1 MPSLSPTLSNGH
13 EISLTNENNVSHN
26 ALLSHLSN
34 AMQHSS
40 SCIPHYS
47 ISLVFQTIMSFFCL
61 HNRHR
66 AHNEWFYYPYKTY
79 SDKLAEELTVLLNE
93 NYIKNKIA
101 FPWTSRPMKSRSL
114 IVTSSAMEKKPSNF
128 TKMSK
133 KHSKFVVV
141 LKSKIDSKSSIFC
154 KW

>member
-26 ALLSHLSN
+26 ALLSHLSIV
-34 AMQHSS
+34 MQHSS

-79 SDKLAEELTVLLNE
+79 SDKLAEELNVLLVNE
-93 NYIKNKIA
+93 NDIKNEFA
-101 FPWTSRPMKSRSL
+101 FPWTLKVNEILNSL
-114 IVTSSAMEKKPSNF
+114 VTSCTIFANFKKNR
-128 TKMSK
+128 K
-133 KHSKFVVV
+133 KLEIYIKNLENNLEIYSTSGLF
-141 LKSKIDSKSSIFC
+141 
-154 KW
+154 